1 MIYRYFIPYYQ
12 ARQRDQ
18 LYKLCTLFDV
28 HVTYL
33 KGFMGIRKEI
43 LSDLY
48 VLRVVRVQIFLT
60 MQQHYIV
67 QGHYLMQFVYSIYA
81 LFVSM

>member
-1 MIYRYFIPYYQ
+1 
-12 ARQRDQ
+12 
-18 LYKLCTLFDV
+18 
-28 HVTYL
+28 
-33 KGFMGIRKEI
+33 MGIRKEI

-67 QGHYLMQFVYSIYA
+67 QGHYLMQFVYSI
-81 LFVSM
+81 